1 MARTIKI
8 KMDKEESEDKKLSIA
23 LMSAFVIL
31 TIQYFVLISYKLLGT
46 ATSSKVQL
54 LSKVLVGIMFLYA
67 LPVVFKRSK
76 IKLINT
82 YFIVLFVFIL
92 HYLVFPANRI
102 YLKELVFPLFFMCL
116 PAFIYSMSLN
126 DYTMFK
132 QVMKKASMIV
142 FVIGAALG
150 GLILSGRSSAGTYSM
165 SLSYYMLLPT
175 IMFLDELLERFSIK
189 LLLFTS
195 ISLLVILAL
204 GSRGAVLCI
213 IVFVFLKFIRLNIRF
228 YYQKFL
234 ANFSIFCAGLLGF
247 AFLDR
252 ILKVLNNILMGFGIR
267 SRSISLF
274 LKGEIYLSGRHKI
287 YRVLID
293 KISENPILGIGIGG
307 DRQVIGGG
315 YAHNIFLEL
324 LADFGVIVGSLVG
337 VAILIFIVIALFI
350 KDQEKRNMMIIWTS
364 LGFVHLMVSSSYL
377 TDMKFAILMGLVTKG
392 IMEKNHSRTNRNN
405 TLKNTRHVKEGDIPY
420 GTIG

>member
-126 DYTMFK
+126 DYSIFK
-132 QVMKKASMIV
+132 QVIEKASMIV
-142 FVIGAALG
+142 
-150 GLILSGRSSAGTYSM
+150 LS
-165 SLSYYMLLPT
+165 
-175 IMFLDELLERFSIK
+175 
-189 LLLFTS
+189 
-195 ISLLVILAL
+195 
-204 GSRGAVLCI
+204 
-213 IVFVFLKFIRLNIRF
+213 
-228 YYQKFL
+228 
-234 ANFSIFCAGLLGF
+234 
-247 AFLDR
+247 
-252 ILKVLNNILMGFGIR
+252 
-267 SRSISLF
+267 
-274 LKGEIYLSGRHKI
+274 
-287 YRVLID
+287 
-293 KISENPILGIGIGG
+293 
-307 DRQVIGGG
+307 
-315 YAHNIFLEL
+315 
-324 LADFGVIVGSLVG
+324 
-337 VAILIFIVIALFI
+337 
-350 KDQEKRNMMIIWTS
+350 
-364 LGFVHLMVSSSYL
+364 
-377 TDMKFAILMGLVTKG
+377 
-392 IMEKNHSRTNRNN
+392 
-405 TLKNTRHVKEGDIPY
+405 
-420 GTIG
+420 